1 MRAPGLSLADIDRMG
16 ARPGAPLDVPCPMCG
31 PEKSAAGRRK
41 PVLRVWRIDAHFATY
56 FCARC
61 GRAGYAGD
69 GAAGDFETRR
79 RAVEANDRRQ
89 QEDDAKRTQ
98 RALAIW
104 AETRHPLG
112 TPVVTYLES
121 RGLLLPDD
129 EGRALRFHP
138 RCPFGDRRLP
148 AMVALVRDIRTNKP
162 LGIHRTPLL
171 LDGSD
176 RDRSLDRMMFGPCR
190 RGTVKLTP
198 DEDVT
203 LCLGVAEGIE
213 TALSMQ
219 RTRQY
224 GRSPVWALLSAGQLE
239 RFPVLP
245 GIECL
250 WIAEDADER
259 GREAAAACATTWT
272 ESGIEVRRFEMKL
285 EGTDLND
292 AIRESYAS

>member
-1 MRAPGLSLADIDRMG
+1 MSAAGLSLADINHLG
-16 ARPGAPLDVPCPMCG
+16 ARPGSPIDTACPLCG

-61 GRAGYAGD
+61 GMAGYAGD
-69 GAAGDFETRR
+69 GTSGDVETRR
-79 RAVEANDRRQ
+79 RAVEANNRRQ
-89 QEDDAKRTQ
+89 REDDAKRTR

-104 AETRHPLG
+104 NEGRHPLG
-112 TPVVTYLES
+112 TPVATYLES

-129 EGRALRFHP
+129 EDDALRFHP
-138 RCPFGDRRLP
+138 RCIFGDRRLP
-148 AMVALVRDIRTNKP
+148 AMVALVRCIRTNKP

-171 LDGSD
+171 PDGSD
-176 RDRSLDRMMFGPCR
+176 RDRSLDRMMLGPCR
-190 RGTVKLTP
+190 GGAVKLTP

-250 WIAEDADER
+250 WIAEDGDKP
-259 GREAAAACATTWT
+259 GREAAASCATTWS
-272 ESGIEVRRFEMKL
+272 ESGVEVRRFEMKL

-292 AIRESYAS
+292 AIRERYAS